1 MEIDG
6 ERHKG
11 SKKYDTERDM
21 EIRAE
26 LGAGWQIVRINTD
39 YLEENAK
46 LLLEAVEAVLDY
58 RHKRKLI

>member
-1 MEIDG
+1 
-6 ERHKG
+6 
-11 SKKYDTERDM
+11 M